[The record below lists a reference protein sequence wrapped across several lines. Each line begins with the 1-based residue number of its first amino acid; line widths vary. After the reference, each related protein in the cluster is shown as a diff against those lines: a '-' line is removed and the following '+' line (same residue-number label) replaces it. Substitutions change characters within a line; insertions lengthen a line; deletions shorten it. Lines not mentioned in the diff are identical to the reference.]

1 MKIYLFIK
9 KSMMQIVDATVTY
22 IIESIMKI
30 NLIVFNIYQNL

>member
-1 MKIYLFIK
+1 
-9 KSMMQIVDATVTY
+9 MMQIVDATVTY